1 MQQEWDRKEAG
12 APDPLVGSG
21 CTSIRV
27 RMSGK
32 AVCSPALLCEK
43 ASASTLSGTVV
54 PENCPTITK
63 TGMTHP
69 R

>member
-1 MQQEWDRKEAG
+1 MQQEWDRKETG
-12 APDPLVGSG
+12 APGSPCG
-21 CTSIRV
+21 IRV
-27 RMSGK
+27 YLYSRAYVWE
-32 AVCSPALLCEK
+32 AVGSPALLCEK

-54 PENCPTITK
+54 PENCPAITT